1 MFKGYK
7 YKLNQEEQQ
16 LAIDTGAARTARA
29 KGAKL
34 AHSKLAERQSQVF
47 IDQNGAAGEIA
58 FAAML
63 LDHDLYTKE
72 QYEAALKDIREAG
85 ITSAYQNLDDGDLVW
100 EGLKIDVKTTE
111 YADGGLWLTNNKRYA
126 RKLDGY
132 VLITGSSDDDWTY
145 TFRGYRTSSW
155 CLNNWEYK
163 VFNPQRKAE
172 RWKPA
177 YFNQDEL
184 LDLPSKHHKLYMDL
198 LNLDE
203 PMDSVRFVSDNLTLA
218 SEKAYIRNIV
228 EREDPRVEAEFVK
241 ELGEQSSF
249 WDQWFEACSGHYE
262 DARDF
267 LNVIDMVA
275 DQLWDDLCIQEAFL
289 DDLIKMRKE
298 EGNND
303 RRDAQ
308 LELMFE
314 D

>member
-7 YKLNQEEQQ
+7 YTLNQEERQ

-29 KGAKL
+29 KGASL
-34 AHSKLAERQSQVF
+34 AKSKLAERQSQVF

-63 LDHDLYTKE
+63 LDHKLFTEE
-72 QYEAALKDIREAG
+72 QYRSALKNIREAG
-85 ITSAYQNLDDGDLVW
+85 ITSAYQNLDDGDVQW
-100 EGLKIDVKTTE
+100 EGFKIDVKTTE
-111 YADGGLWLTNNKRYA
+111 YEDGGLWLTNNKRYA
-126 RKLDGY
+126 KKLDMY
-132 VLITGSSDDDWTY
+132 VLITGTSDDWEY
-145 TFRGYRTSSW
+145 TFRGYQSSAW

-163 VFNPQRKAE
+163 VFSTERKAE

-184 LDLPSKHHKLYMDL
+184 LDLPSWHHREYLEL
-198 LNLDE
+198 QGLGVE
-203 PMDSVRFVSDNLTLA
+203 PKEGWKFVSDNKALA
-218 SEKAYIRNIV
+218 AEAAYIRNIV

-241 ELGEQSSF
+241 ELGASSQL
-249 WDQWFEACSGHYE
+249 WDQWMEACSGHF
-262 DARDF
+262 DDPSDF

-275 DQLWDDLCIQEAFL
+275 DQLWDDLLIQDAYT
-289 DDLIKMRKE
+289 DSLIKMRKE
-298 EGNND
+298 DGNDD
-303 RRDAQ
+303 RRGEQ